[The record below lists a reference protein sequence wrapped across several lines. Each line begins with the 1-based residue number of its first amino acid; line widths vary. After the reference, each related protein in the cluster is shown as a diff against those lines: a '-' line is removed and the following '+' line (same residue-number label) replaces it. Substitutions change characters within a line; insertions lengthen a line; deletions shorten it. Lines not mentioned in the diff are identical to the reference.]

1 MICIEKVHVVWT
13 EAGSVANPNGH
24 VYGGLIVDYW
34 QNDMRGQVKLGI
46 PENVAMDLT
55 LNDIRE
61 RVVLKLREEAN
72 DE

>member
-1 MICIEKVHVVWT
+1 MICIEKVHVVW
-13 EAGSVANPNGH
+13 AGAGNVANPNHH

-34 QNDMRGQVKLGI
+34 QNGMRGQVELDI
-46 PENVAMDLT
+46 PENAAMDLT

-61 RVVLKLREEAN
+61 RVVLKLGGTN

>member
-1 MICIEKVHVVWT
+1 MICIEKVHVIRI
-13 EAGSVANPNGH
+13 EAGNAANLNSH

-34 QNDMRGQVKLGI
+34 QNGMRGQVELDI
-46 PENVAMDLT
+46 LENAAMDLT

-61 RVVLKLREEAN
+61 RVVLKLREGVN

>member
-1 MICIEKVHVVWT
+1 MICIEKVHV
-13 EAGSVANPNGH
+13 

-34 QNDMRGQVKLGI
+34 QNDMRGQVKLDI

-61 RVVLKLREEAN
+61 HVVLKLREGVN

>member
-1 MICIEKVHVVWT
+1 MICIEKVHVIRI
-13 EAGSVANPNGH
+13 EAGNAANLNSH

-34 QNDMRGQVKLGI
+34 QNGMRGQVELDI
-46 PENVAMDLT
+46 PENAAMDLT

-61 RVVLKLREEAN
+61 RVVLKLGEEVN

>member
-13 EAGSVANPNGH
+13 EAGSAANLNHH

-34 QNDMRGQVKLGI
+34 QNDMRGQVKLDI

-55 LNDIRE
+55 LNDIKE
-61 RVVLKLREEAN
+61 RVVLKLREEVN

>member
-1 MICIEKVHVVWT
+1 MICIEKVHVVWA
-13 EAGSVANPNGH
+13 EAGSAANPNSH

-34 QNDMRGQVKLGI
+34 QNGMGGQVELDI

-61 RVVLKLREEAN
+61 HVVLKLREEVN